1 MILIKQGSAAGA
13 DPRNRTEES
22 DDGNEP
28 DDRSNAGPP
37 PSWDGTT
44 SFRDYLVRARL
55 WLATT
60 KHLAR
65 DDTWMDSP
73 QNGQL
78 LLKMMD
84 TKELYGE
91 DEREEM
97 LQSLVT
103 EVKLLMNYT
112 QGRLGQKDVKEWVR
126 IHETDLDLKNKANGS
141 KKPSDAVHYVEGE
154 DLDPNDHDEPY
165 LDNDEDIEVLLNAVQ
180 DLDDRVPTETTDDEN
195 GVFDEG
201 EAREVLAT
209 MIKEHSKRRTFSA
222 VNTAKKA
229 RNLARGLVRRLELSL
244 SLSVA
249 AATSAIGSSGNH
261 SVNFLELGASE
272 VNFLGFDEF
281 KAIKEAVMSANLIML
296 PANKRSRA
304 DDPKDTG
311 TWLESWRRMVLH
323 FMVICTHAGRQAFM
337 NYLMIRGP
345 DGQAYKNCQDM
356 IKQLSVAE
364 LKHLSSLV
372 SQTLE
377 VREIENM
384 NAGSFIVLEP
394 PLKEKIG
401 ATAPIHRCYCGQ
413 PVVVLVT
420 RKEVGSSE
428 PVISK
433 EHAESTN
440 CEPEDSSFDN
450 KFVVDEEQL
459 PPRTPKLGTT
469 TPEYA
474 AFLEFQKFQNMRRGQ
489 GSLRKLNGNGLSWS
503 TIIGD
508 KRRSA
513 AAAQVYPN
521 RLVDAILEAYA
532 RSDQERDKR
541 YFLKHELDEIE
552 VNLAVPERSLHQEIL
567 VNEEALDQPG
577 GQDRPNEA
585 EPALIRDLLPETYG
599 ISEEMIA
606 KDGWSLVDN
615 KVWLNSLENSREIPN
630 PEPDHPAFN
639 FPWRSSCVKENGSWR
654 LLEDEVRWSGLA
666 LPDPAR
672 RVAPPKEET
681 HINERAPTQRGLT
694 ERAGGVFKNILYK
707 SMMDYGC
714 QSRGEWLELVDI
726 ACMTRNRLLLR
737 AGYSPIQRGYSP
749 RLPGGLLS
757 GGEND
762 HMAADLIRIGDR
774 DAVRAMKMRKAAAV
788 AFHEAD
794 CDQALRAAALG
805 GPRRFQ
811 NFEIGQ
817 AVYCWRRGAGTHKKT
832 RDSYW
837 HGPGRVLMTDLPN
850 AVWISFNG
858 TIVKAAPERVR
869 HATPEEDLTI
879 SGAVNEP
886 AEDAE
891 IRGEVGEVIS
901 GSGVKREGGED
912 QAGPPEKRSRVQLL
926 EIYHMH
932 LQALSKQRA
941 RKEAK
946 FSDFKGRDAV
956 KLQNA
961 IRKEID
967 NNLRTKAY
975 QLLSPK
981 ESRDI
986 RNNKPEKIME
996 SRYVFTKK
1004 PIEPC
1009 ETAAARI
1016 DGVLLEDEPG
1026 EACKAKAR
1034 HVMKGYSEESALD
1047 VEFTTPQV
1055 NRDSVIFVLQVIASM
1070 GWVPGFLDFTQAFH
1084 SGDEINRELYC
1095 FQPKEGIPGAHP
1107 EQILKL
1113 LKTCYGLTDGPF
1125 AWYQHLAR
1133 RLQEDFGYR
1142 PSQADPC
1149 VFMLH
1154 DRECPDGPRLE
1165 GIMGIATD
1173 DLVHGGSEK
1182 HWANVAQIAREYKLG
1197 KNQTGEG
1204 RFTGKHVKLELDGS
1218 ITANQD
1224 FYVKEKVHDIPL
1236 TRKRKQQRYSRCTAQ
1251 EVEQLRSS
1259 LGALSWLAKETRCDL
1274 AGRVSLLQQ
1283 AFPEPK
1289 VSDLVEA
1296 NRIAS
1301 EARKFSH
1308 LGIKIMPI
1316 PWQDLRISVVTD
1328 AAWGNTKETPWIEDN
1343 PADHWQELPD
1353 RWIRHHVQARRTTF
1367 HPGAAPGGPDLH
1379 EIASRRLIDKYT
1391 ATDQSLRHEQIEDEW
1406 SDQQGI
1412 RVLQEFPWTG
1422 QSIFFKQDAKEAKP
1436 SKIHSSL
1443 VQLQNL
1449 SSQGGQI
1456 VIYHHKSLSETERPA
1471 MTTVASWKSYR
1482 LKRKTVD
1489 TLAAEGQ
1496 ALQAGIGSVHW
1507 HRLLSSSRPSTACCR
1522 QVTGELLHV
1531 GSHFWRP

>member
-1 MILIKQGSAAGA
+1 M
-13 DPRNRTEES
+13 
-22 DDGNEP
+22 
-28 DDRSNAGPP
+28 
-37 PSWDGTT
+37 
-44 SFRDYLVRARL
+44 
-55 WLATT
+55 
-60 KHLAR
+60 
-65 DDTWMDSP
+65 
-73 QNGQL
+73 
-78 LLKMMD
+78 
-84 TKELYGE
+84 
-91 DEREEM
+91 
-97 LQSLVT
+97 
-103 EVKLLMNYT
+103 
-112 QGRLGQKDVKEWVR
+112 
-126 IHETDLDLKNKANGS
+126 
-141 KKPSDAVHYVEGE
+141 
-154 DLDPNDHDEPY
+154 
-165 LDNDEDIEVLLNAVQ
+165 
-180 DLDDRVPTETTDDEN
+180 
-195 GVFDEG
+195 
-201 EAREVLAT
+201 
-209 MIKEHSKRRTFSA
+209 
-222 VNTAKKA
+222 
-229 RNLARGLVRRLELSL
+229 
-244 SLSVA
+244 
-249 AATSAIGSSGNH
+249 
-261 SVNFLELGASE
+261 
-272 VNFLGFDEF
+272 
-281 KAIKEAVMSANLIML
+281 
-296 PANKRSRA
+296 
-304 DDPKDTG
+304 
-311 TWLESWRRMVLH
+311 
-323 FMVICTHAGRQAFM
+323 
-337 NYLMIRGP
+337 
-345 DGQAYKNCQDM
+345 
-356 IKQLSVAE
+356 
-364 LKHLSSLV
+364 
-372 SQTLE
+372 
-377 VREIENM
+377 
-384 NAGSFIVLEP
+384 
-394 PLKEKIG
+394 
-401 ATAPIHRCYCGQ
+401 
-413 PVVVLVT
+413 
-420 RKEVGSSE
+420 
-428 PVISK
+428 
-433 EHAESTN
+433 
-440 CEPEDSSFDN
+440 
-450 KFVVDEEQL
+450 
-459 PPRTPKLGTT
+459 
-469 TPEYA
+469 
-474 AFLEFQKFQNMRRGQ
+474 
-489 GSLRKLNGNGLSWS
+489 
-503 TIIGD
+503 
-508 KRRSA
+508 
-513 AAAQVYPN
+513 
-521 RLVDAILEAYA
+521 DAILEAYA
-532 RSDQERDKR
+532 RSVGKAPTEIHLCRSEQVLAEDQERDKR

-666 LPDPAR
+666 SPTRLQRHDRLVCVYQAKLDQRQQRQLRHFPGMRQATLEQMVRRAHEGLGHPETSRFLRILRQSKVDEEVLKIAKELKCSTCAAFRLPDPAR

-681 HINERAPTQRGLT
+681 HINERVGLNVVHLRDHDNRTVPSLNVIDWGTHFQLVIPMPAESAVEIRKAYRQWIRFFGVPRKLLTDLGTEFRAEFRRQAEQDGSEVALASVEAPTQRGLT

-879 SGAVNEP
+879 SGWLRGISRVRVEFEQVPKKGFIDITADQDPLDDPEGDLPKEDPERHSHDLPPLPMPERRVRRKQHPGDPHSERPGDPHNRQSGPNEPLGEPLVVEPHNHPEVRPQHLPGVEPHNPPGLGPQLLPGVGPQPHRAQPNSTTEAPLPSGAVNEP